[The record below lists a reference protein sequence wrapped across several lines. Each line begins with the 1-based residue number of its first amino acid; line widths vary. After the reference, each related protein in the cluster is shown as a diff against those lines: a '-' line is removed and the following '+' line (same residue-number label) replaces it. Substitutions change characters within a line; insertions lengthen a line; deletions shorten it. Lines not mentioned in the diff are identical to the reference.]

1 MLDIRANQNVTGI
14 LEARIAI
21 KRSSVGIQPVCAEH
35 PRTHRMLGCL
45 YLQVPVP
52 HLPHLLPL
60 WPWVS
65 WPAWTTQIQTYSKS
79 RLECITFYSNMKIHP
94 IQWTSNAGL
103 LDLLKAKQ
111 KRWYALAAGLIG
123 FWSIK
128 QGIFNVFA
136 GISFQTMP
144 QSLNTHYQQKEVSEI
159 ASLSLRQLCFNFT
172 VLCEWH
178 QFLWTG
184 FN

>member
-1 MLDIRANQNVTGI
+1 
-14 LEARIAI
+14 
-21 KRSSVGIQPVCAEH
+21 
-35 PRTHRMLGCL
+35 
-45 YLQVPVP
+45 
-52 HLPHLLPL
+52 
-60 WPWVS
+60 
-65 WPAWTTQIQTYSKS
+65 
-79 RLECITFYSNMKIHP
+79 MKI
-94 IQWTSNAGL
+94 QCWTAGL
-103 LDLLKAKQ
+103 AQSKQ

-123 FWSIK
+123 FRSIK

-159 ASLSLRQLCFNFT
+159 ASLRQLCFNFT